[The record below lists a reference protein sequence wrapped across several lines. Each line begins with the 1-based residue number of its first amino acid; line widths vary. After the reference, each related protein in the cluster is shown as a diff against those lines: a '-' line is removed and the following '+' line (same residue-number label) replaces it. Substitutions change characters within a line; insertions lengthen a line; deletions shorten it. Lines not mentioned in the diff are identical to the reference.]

1 MTTTALIAIPVMS
14 IDRATLGSASLF
26 TSQAISPP
34 TQPIRIGRSHHAP
47 FTRRFGAA
55 GGAQALGDE
64 GVERALDAAPMP
76 TSALCGSVA
85 ENDSQAD
92 RHPSSVLGYRE
103 TGA

>member
-1 MTTTALIAIPVMS
+1 MITTALIAIPVMS

-26 TSQAISPP
+26 TSQAIRPP
-34 TQPIRIGRSHHAP
+34 THPMRIGRSHHAP
-47 FTRRFGAA
+47 LTRRFRAT
-55 GGAQALGDE
+55 GGAQTLGDE

-76 TSALCGSVA
+76 TSALCGSDA
-85 ENDSQAD
+85 ENDSHAD